1 MINPEKQVEN
11 TSDIDHP
18 YHFLLAH
25 LSDRSGRVLAEQRQP
40 AATGGKCGAPVRPV
54 QRPAAF
60 GKGGARRDWPDL
72 PVAVLPRPLPQERR
86 ELLQRAH
93 QLHQETLL

>member
-54 QRPAAF
+54 Q
-60 GKGGARRDWPDL
+60 
-72 PVAVLPRPLPQERR
+72 
-86 ELLQRAH
+86 
-93 QLHQETLL
+93 